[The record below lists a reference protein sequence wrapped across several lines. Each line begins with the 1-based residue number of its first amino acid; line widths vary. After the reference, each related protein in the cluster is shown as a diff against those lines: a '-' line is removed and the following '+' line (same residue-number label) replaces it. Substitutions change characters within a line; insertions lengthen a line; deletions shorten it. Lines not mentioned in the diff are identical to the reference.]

1 MFEDP
6 LTLHA
11 IKGVHRIVT
20 DYMGKDNVPDL
31 DGFADIYGRMAI
43 NGFEICDEMGNN
55 RLVKN
60 NFFIINFQI
69 YILNL
74 KKVI

>member
-1 MFEDP
+1 MVKLVPFNFKLKFWADC
-6 LTLHA
+6 

-20 DYMGKDNVPDL
+20 DYLGKDNVPDL

-55 RLVKN
+55 RLVKKE
-60 NFFIINFQI
+60 F
-69 YILNL
+69 LNH
-74 KKVI
+74 

>member
-1 MFEDP
+1 MPNFTFISWTDF
-6 LTLHA
+6 

-55 RLVKN
+55 RLVK
-60 NFFIINFQI
+60 
-69 YILNL
+69 
-74 KKVI
+74 K

>member
-55 RLVKN
+55 RLVKKE
-60 NFFIINFQI
+60 FL
-69 YILNL
+69 YH
-74 KKVI
+74 

>member
-1 MFEDP
+1 MPNFTFKSWTDF
-6 LTLHA
+6 

-55 RLVKN
+55 RLVK
-60 NFFIINFQI
+60 
-69 YILNL
+69 
-74 KKVI
+74 K